1 MGNYNF
7 SDKRT
12 DCFLNDEIKRND
24 RFVYDE
30 IKRTDRFVNDEIK
43 LNDRL
48 RIKQYLLTIFTLV
61 SFFCFEH

>member
-12 DCFLNDEIKRND
+12 DCFLNDEIKRID

-30 IKRTDRFVNDEIK
+30 IKRTDRFANNEIK

-48 RIKQYLLTIFTLV
+48 RIKQYLFFEFLV
-61 SFFCFEH
+61 SLTNVGY

>member
-12 DCFLNDEIKRND
+12 DCFLNDEIKR
-24 RFVYDE
+24 
-30 IKRTDRFVNDEIK
+30 IDRFVNDEIK

-48 RIKQYLLTIFTLV
+48 RIKQYLFFEFLV
-61 SFFCFEH
+61 SLTNVGY